1 MALIQ
6 KMEAPSGVELEN
18 GYHKIS
24 EGTLKWI
31 ESKRRWYL
39 YYTVAHYLDRTA
51 RKSGKD
57 PLFYSNYLMKMD
69 LTDEAKGNPIAQ
81 AYEHLKTME
90 GFEEA
95 GDI

>member
-1 MALIQ
+1 MAVIQ
-6 KMEAPSGVELEN
+6 KMEAPSGIVLEN
-18 GYHKIS
+18 GYHKVV

-39 YYTVAHYLDRTA
+39 HYTVAHYLDRAA
-51 RKSGKD
+51 RKNKKE
-57 PLFYSNYLMKMD
+57 PVFYSTFLMKVN
-69 LTDEAKGNPIAQ
+69 LTDDATGNPIVQ